1 MTASSLADSQPAS
14 LNSAPGV
21 KSPISGART
30 MNTSRARE
38 SRYSFQY
45 AGSSPFH
52 APAPEVGDDFA
63 RGIVAGCSGHAAA
76 RMRARSAHVQPRQG
90 SAIVAVAQ
98 HRPCREH
105 LVQAQGAVENVA
117 ADQPEGAL
125 EVERA
130 HDLPSEHRSLEI

>member
-38 SRYSFQY
+38 SRDSFQY

-52 APAPEVGDDFA
+52 APAPEGGDDFG
-63 RGIVAGCSGHAAA
+63 RGIVAGRVGHAAA
-76 RMRARSAHVQPRQG
+76 RMRARSVHVQSFQRTAIIAVSEHWPR
-90 SAIVAVAQ
+90 
-98 HRPCREH
+98 REH
-105 LVQAQGAVENVA
+105 LVQAQGTVKNIA
-117 ADQPEGAL
+117 ADQPEGSF
-125 EVERA
+125 EIERT
-130 HDLPSEHRSLEI
+130 HDLPS